1 MLFSTT
7 TTKFQYI
14 YKITYGLYKG
24 MEYIERNNVNS
35 LKILK

>member
-7 TTKFQYI
+7 KFQYM

-24 MEYIERNNVNS
+24 MEYVEKNVNS